1 MRAALRGGF
10 FTGGESYFQAQR
22 FNEKEFIQ
30 KLMYNEVCNKSKQ
43 ALMYELY
50 TSLHGRALSSK
61 KILRRTAREYVY
73 RCRRNKCAYFG
84 RVDASPAERPSPLHN
99 SPATSV
105 TLRFTLLTTAF
116 ILRFSRPFPSPFSP
130 ARFLSF
136 YRNTENARPF
146 GRACA

>member
-10 FTGGESYFQAQR
+10 FVGGESYFQAQR

-30 KLMYNEVCNKSKQ
+30 KLMYNGNKSKQ
-43 ALMYELY
+43 ELMYELY
-50 TSLHGRALSSK
+50 TSLHGRALSSM

-73 RCRRNKCAYFG
+73 RCRRSKCAYFG
-84 RVDASPAERPSPLHN
+84 RVDASPAEYPPPKQN
-99 SPATSV
+99 FPAKSV

-116 ILRFSRPFPSPFSP
+116 ILRFSRPFPSLFSP